1 MAVGLEN
8 EDRRFRRQL
17 IEIGPGQLASR
28 HDRGVQHLAL
38 DPGSRTGAGS
48 RVADLLARFVHGGR
62 REGADVQPGAQA
74 GKIRMHVWIN
84 EARQD
89 RVVAEIDRPGARSPQ
104 IHDVVAATSRDDPA
118 IPDRDRL
125 HNSIARVHGVD
136 ASGEEDRV
144 GVTVIRGLRQRRS
157 RSSHCGGEKPTTN
170 AAQNVTTALK
180 APHDMHEALI
190 AGITHRQSLSNQ
202 TTAVRG
208 SKRRELGTDDYSTQR
223 RVTLKNATVI
233 WRQQHGVTADKFD

>member
-1 MAVGLEN
+1 M
-8 EDRRFRRQL
+8 
-17 IEIGPGQLASR
+17 
-28 HDRGVQHLAL
+28 
-38 DPGSRTGAGS
+38 
-48 RVADLLARFVHGGR
+48 
-62 REGADVQPGAQA
+62 
-74 GKIRMHVWIN
+74 WIN

-89 RVVAEIDRPGARSPQ
+89 RVVAEINRPGARARKLPD
-104 IHDVVAATSRDDPA
+104 IIAATSRDNTA

-125 HNSIARVHGVD
+125 HDPVPRVHGVD
-136 ASGEEDRV
+136 APGQEDGV
-144 GVTVIRGLRQRRS
+144 GVTVIRGLRQRRA
-157 RSSHCGGEKPTTN
+157 RCGHGGGEKASAN

-180 APHDMHEALI
+180 APNDMHEALI

-233 WRQQHGVTADKFD
+233 WRQQHGVRADKFD